1 MIYGGILESEYN
13 RKFRAL
19 PNKIFDATYKF
30 QKIFAFNTLI
40 LYQKLITGGYVIYVN
55 VKFDLEISLSFFPSI
70 FSGFTR
76 RGLVDDEKRGR
87 LIKLG
92 QTG

>member
-1 MIYGGILESEYN
+1 MIYGGILEYN

-30 QKIFAFNTLI
+30 QKIFAFNTVI

-55 VKFDLEISLSFFPSI
+55 VKFDLEISLSLSFPRYSA
-70 FSGFTR
+70 GL
-76 RGLVDDEKRGR
+76 RGGVWSTTKSAVA
-87 LIKLG
+87 
-92 QTG
+92 